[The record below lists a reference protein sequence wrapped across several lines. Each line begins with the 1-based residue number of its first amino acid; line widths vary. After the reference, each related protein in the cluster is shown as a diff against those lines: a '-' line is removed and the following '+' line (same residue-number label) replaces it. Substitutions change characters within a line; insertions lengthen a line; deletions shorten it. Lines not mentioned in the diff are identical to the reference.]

1 MNIAKYID
9 HTLLKP
15 EADKKAIDK
24 LCGEALEHG
33 FYSICIN
40 GCWVEYAND
49 LLDPSDVKVC
59 AVIGFPLGACTT
71 ETKLF
76 EAKGVIMDGADE
88 IDMVMN
94 IGKFKEG
101 DYDYVLTDIK
111 TIVEEAHASGVG
123 VKVILETCL
132 LENEEIEKACGI
144 CIDAGADFV
153 KTSTGFNKEG
163 ATLEAVAIMKK
174 AVGDKAL
181 VKAAGGVRSYQSAV
195 DFINAGASRLG
206 CSSSVA
212 VVEGEETSGG
222 Y

>member
-1 MNIAKYID
+1 MNVAKYID

-15 EADKKAIDK
+15 EADKKSVEK

-33 FYSICIN
+33 FYSVCLN
-40 GCWVEYAND
+40 GSRVKYAAD

-71 ETKLF
+71 KNKIC
-76 EAKGVIMDGADE
+76 EARDVIENGADE

-94 IGKFKEG
+94 IGKFKDG
-101 DYDYVLTDIK
+101 NFDYVLNDIEN
-111 TIVEEAHASGVG
+111 VVNVAHLSGLI

-132 LENEEIEKACGI
+132 LDNEEIIKACEL
-144 CIDAGADFV
+144 CLRAGADFV

-174 AVGDKAL
+174 AVGDKAK
-181 VKAAGGVRSYQSAV
+181 VKAAGGVRNYQAAI
-195 DFINAGASRLG
+195 DFINAGADRLG

-212 VVEGEETSGG
+212 IVSGEEATDN

>member
-15 EADKKAIDK
+15 EASKKEIDK

-33 FYSICIN
+33 FFSVCIN
-40 GCWVEYAND
+40 GCRVKYAAE

-71 ETKLF
+71 KVKVM
-76 EAKGVIMDGADE
+76 EAKTAIADGADE

-94 IGKFKEG
+94 IGMFKDG
-101 DYDYVLTDIK
+101 DYEFVLNDIK
-111 TIVEEAHASGVG
+111 ALVDETHSKGVIL
-123 VKVILETCL
+123 KVILETCL
-132 LENEEIEKACGI
+132 LDNDEIVKACEI
-144 CIDAGADFV
+144 CLEAGADFV

-163 ATLEAVAIMKK
+163 ATLEAVAVMKK
-174 AVGDKAL
+174 TVGDKAL
-181 VKAAGGVRSYQSAV
+181 VKAAGGVRNYQTAI
-195 DFINAGASRLG
+195 DFVNAGASRLG

-212 VVEGEETSGG
+212 VVEGEDTTGG

>member
-15 EADKKAIDK
+15 EATRKDVDK

-33 FYSICIN
+33 FYSVCIN
-40 GCWVEYAND
+40 GCRVKYAAE

-71 ETKLF
+71 KIKAMETKT
-76 EAKGVIMDGADE
+76 AISDGADE

-94 IGKFKEG
+94 IGKFRDG
-101 DYDYVLTDIK
+101 DYEYVLNDIK
-111 TIVEEAHASGVG
+111 AVVDESHEKGVI

-132 LENEEIEKACGI
+132 LENEEIEKACEI
-144 CIDAGADFV
+144 CLEAGADFV

-174 AVGDKAL
+174 AVGDRAL
-181 VKAAGGVRSYQSAV
+181 VKAAGGVRNYQTAI

-212 VVEGEETSGG
+212 VVEGEEAAGG

>member
-15 EADKKAIDK
+15 EATKKAVDK
-24 LCGEALEHG
+24 LCGEALEYG
-33 FYSICIN
+33 FYSVCIN
-40 GCWVEYAND
+40 GCRVKYASE

-59 AVIGFPLGACTT
+59 AVIGFPLGAMTT
-71 ETKLF
+71 KIKVAETKG
-76 EAKGVIMDGADE
+76 AISDGADE

-94 IGKFKEG
+94 IGKFKDGNYE
-101 DYDYVLTDIK
+101 YVLNDIK
-111 TIVEEAHASGVG
+111 SVVDAAHDKDVL

-132 LENEEIEKACGI
+132 LENEEIEKACEL
-144 CIDAGADFV
+144 CLEANADFV

-174 AVGDKAL
+174 TVGERAL
-181 VKAAGGVRSYQSAV
+181 VKAAGGVRNYQAAL

-212 VVEGEETSGG
+212 VVEGEEAAGG